1 MPPRLRLSPEE
12 SAQLGPLLALV
23 EARRAEFPREADGP
37 EQAGW
42 VARTYAGDAVEL
54 TNNLITLLLFE
65 HGVHRSATQVADDL
79 VAHAE
84 RDA

>member
-23 EARRAEFPREADGP
+23 GGRRVEFPHEADGP
-37 EQAGW
+37 EQAAW
-42 VARTYAGDAVEL
+42 VARRYAGDAAAL

-65 HGVHRSATQVADDL
+65 HGVHRSAAQVAHDL
-79 VAHAE
+79 LAYAE